1 VTYPFLFVILISFF
15 IFSLLG
21 MSVFGGSINSSTR
34 AQYLK
39 MVGSELNENYEYLN
53 WNDLVNS
60 FAFVYTIV
68 INNSIPTLLNMC
80 IVDSGLNSDFRGIY
94 FFVFQILVNMTLF
107 NIFIGMV
114 IGISLEYFKT
124 ELEKK
129 KNDKSKLYEDSQVS
143 LKIFKIFYQSY

>member
-1 VTYPFLFVILISFF
+1 MV
-15 IFSLLG
+15 G
-21 MSVFGGSINSSTR
+21 MSIFGGSINSGTP

-39 MVGSELNENYEYLN
+39 YVGSELNENYEYLN

-60 FAFVYTIV
+60 LVFVYTIV

-80 IVDSGLNSDFRGIY
+80 IVDKGLQTDFRGFY
-94 FFVFQILVNMTLF
+94 FLAFQLLVNMTLF

-124 ELEKK
+124 EVEKK
-129 KNDKSKLYEDSQVS
+129 AARRDSGISEISVSFFSKIGDFNQFLVRYE
-143 LKIFKIFYQSY
+143 